1 MKSSELKA
9 RGDIDGAL
17 DESVLL
23 LDIVEN
29 REVLGSERHLRLSD
43 LALGVVLKRE
53 LELGEVVE
61 KLARHFVQEE
71 ETVAVEFG
79 GHAELRSVQRLVEE
93 GEEGGGA
100 MSRWR
105 RRWFRGC

>member
-9 RGDIDGAL
+9 RGHVDSAL

-29 REVLGSERHLRLSD
+29 REVLGSERELRLSD
-43 LALGVVLKRE
+43 LALGVVLKRQ
-53 LELGEVVE
+53 LELREVVE
-61 KLARHFVQEE
+61 KLARDFVQEE

-79 GHAELRSVQRLVEE
+79 SHAELRSVQGGEK
-93 GEEGGGA
+93 GEEGGA
-100 MSRWR
+100 CRW

>member
-1 MKSSELKA
+1 MKSTELKP
-9 RGDIDGAL
+9 RGNINSAL

-29 REVLGSERHLRLSD
+29 REVLGGERELRLSD
-43 LALGVVLKRE
+43 LALGVVLKRQ

-61 KLARHFVQEE
+61 KLTRHFVQEE

-79 GHAELRSVQRLVEE
+79 RHAELRSVQRGEE
-93 GEEGGGA
+93 GEEGGA
-100 MSRWR
+100 CRW

>member
-9 RGDIDGAL
+9 RGHVNSAL

-29 REVLGSERHLRLSD
+29 REVLGGERELRLSD
-43 LALGVVLKRE
+43 LALGVVLKRQ

-61 KLARHFVQEE
+61 KLARDFVQEE

-79 GHAELRSVQRLVEE
+79 SHAELWSVQGLEK
-93 GEEGGGA
+93 GEEGGA
-100 MSRWR
+100 SRW